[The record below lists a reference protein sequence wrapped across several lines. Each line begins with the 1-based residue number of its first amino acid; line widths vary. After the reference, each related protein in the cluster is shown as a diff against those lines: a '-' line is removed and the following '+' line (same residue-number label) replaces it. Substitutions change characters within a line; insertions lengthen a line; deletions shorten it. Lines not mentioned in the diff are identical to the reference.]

1 MKRITLDLTV
11 LENTSMFLV
20 NVRGSILGNIDN
32 VIETLGSSMHRD
44 NVLVDIRSFRCHNG
58 TYEIKSRNGLLG
70 HTRVLDT
77 LRGQSGMLMLRPGEV
92 VTFSFMD
99 QYIHL
104 FNQPKDGNAYLNYIV
119 SKEKLRNH
127 LDKTLEGLRKGL
139 AKRCRA
145 KKTSSSDWSP
155 SDRVISTTNKN

>member
-1 MKRITLDLTV
+1 MKRLTLDLTV
-11 LENTSMFLV
+11 IENTNGFLL
-20 NVRGSILGNIDN
+20 NVRKNILGNIDN

-77 LRGQSGMLMLRPGEV
+77 LRAHSGMLMLRPGEA
-92 VTFSFMD
+92 VTFCFMG
-99 QYIHL
+99 QYIHF
-104 FNQPKDGNAYLNYIV
+104 FNQPTVEENAYLSYIV

-127 LDKTLEGLRKGL
+127 LDRTLQDLRNGV
-139 AKRCRA
+139 KRKPRPQ
-145 KKTSSSDWSP
+145 KEEKNP
-155 SDRVISTTNKN
+155 TTN